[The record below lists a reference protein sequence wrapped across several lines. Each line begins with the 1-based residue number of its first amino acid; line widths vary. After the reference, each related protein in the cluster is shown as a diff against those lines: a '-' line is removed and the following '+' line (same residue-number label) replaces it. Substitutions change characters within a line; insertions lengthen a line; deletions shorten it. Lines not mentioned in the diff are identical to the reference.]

1 MNRMK
6 DNETYDAIN
15 DAPGCEETLAH
26 EDVVTR
32 VMAELPDEEDLAC
45 LADLFRMFGDT
56 TRVRILS
63 ALQASDLC
71 VCDIAQLLGVT
82 VSAVSHQLRLL
93 KAAGLVTFRREGK
106 SAIYALA
113 DDHVRTLMQVGMDHV
128 RE

>member
-1 MNRMK
+1 MEKNRAYGAMG
-6 DNETYDAIN
+6 
-15 DAPGCEETLAH
+15 DAPSCETTQPH
-26 EDVVTR
+26 TDVVER
-32 VMAELPDEEDLAC
+32 VQSSLPDEETLAC

-63 ALQASDLC
+63 VLQISDLC
-71 VCDIAQLLGVT
+71 VCDIAQLLGIT

-106 SAIYALA
+106 SVIYALA
-113 DDHVRTLMQVGMDHV
+113 DGHVRTLMQVGMEHV